1 LYLGPQAVVKERY
14 RAISSALAAMEA
26 EQSGWTIP
34 DGVLRA
40 NLRDALAEVTSL
52 KTVPLE
58 GQHADVMFRTCIAIC

>member
-1 LYLGPQAVVKERY
+1 MHPGPQAVVKERY

-40 NLRDALAEVTSL
+40 NLRDALAEVS
-52 KTVPLE
+52 PLTGDPAE
-58 GQHADVMFRTCIAIC
+58 TASRRISQDTP